1 MQALCIRFFAQEGMR
16 HAHRLVHEW
25 LFEQARELGRPGG
38 TVFRAAAG
46 FGRHGA
52 LEDTFFELAGTLPE
66 SIEFAAD
73 AARIEA
79 LIERVGAAGLR
90 LVYVTHPVQTG
101 VTG

>member
-1 MQALCIRFFAQEGMR
+1 MQMLCIRFFAREGMR
-16 HAHRLVHEW
+16 HDHQLVHEW
-25 LFEQARELGRPGG
+25 LFGQARELGIAGG

-73 AARIEA
+73 EARIEA
-79 LIERVGAAGLR
+79 LIERVGAAGLQ
-90 LVYVTHPVQTG
+90 LVYVTHPVRTG